1 MSSAKIWCEVFCVNC
16 GGLVGYYFNSIDT
29 ISRLKVETSDWIVL
43 EDGMQLCP
51 YCASKMREED
61 DETD

>member
-1 MSSAKIWCEVFCVNC
+1 MTTV

-29 ISRLKVETSDWIVL
+29 ISRLKVETSDWTVL

-51 YCASKMREED
+51 YCASKMREEN
-61 DETD
+61 DE